1 MNIQNF
7 KKLANK
13 NIDFDFRDATNYK
26 YNFNGT
32 KIDFTLKYD

>member
-7 KKLANK
+7 KTSQK
-13 NIDFDFRDATNYK
+13 NILTSTLEMQQIINT
-26 YNFNGT
+26 NFNGT